1 VFEDRTGMTAG
12 PTVVMRSEHAQ
23 MNELLDALSQA
34 MAARDADAYLG
45 YAETLLML
53 IRQHNIKEE
62 QILYPMIDR
71 IAVGDEN
78 ELLARLDQLAKAP
91 A

>member
-1 VFEDRTGMTAG
+1 M
-12 PTVVMRSEHAQ
+12 VMRSEHGQ
-23 MNELLDALSQA
+23 MNELLAALAQA
-34 MAARDADAYLG
+34 IASRDADAYLG

-53 IRQHNIKEE
+53 VRQHNIKEE

-71 IAVGDEN
+71 ATVDDAN
-78 ELLARLDQLAKAP
+78 ALLARMDRLEVAP